1 MIIRGLEDE
10 NAIVGWIESRS
21 GLHSFS
27 VSLITDVGSKYG
39 QVDIN
44 SLVVDKELNDILRPL
59 TSKSWFREKL
69 ERFRTAKALAVGI
82 QNYVNDLTAD
92 QQTQAQLNWVE
103 SSLPQLLMKHLDG
116 VGWDRVMKVNEDLT
130 VIQLSSIDSADRIHK
145 FDILI
150 NPGYPLISPTVQA
163 TLPIQIDIPWTQSS
177 DLQLIVTIVDREIR
191 RFGNLFKELEEI
203 DSKTWV
209 LEPSQPNFSTS
220 YRRLALERSC
230 SIVFDIDID
239 NPSNVC
245 NINFFGPI
253 NRVNYFRLSV
263 NRNLHLWSKDR
274 RVKENLELMLGFV
287 LPSKNIDGNNV
298 NDNLCEECGIC
309 YTYSI
314 SISDQNNS
322 LKNNYSNSN
331 SNSNPNSISN
341 TGNLKNDM
349 SMKNNGNKY
358 SNTFCKVA
366 DTAVSVPDQA
376 CGNSRCSK
384 IYHFSC
390 LVDWFHSLPSSKTS
404 FGTLFGSCPYCQEAI
419 SVRIQ
424 K

>member
-1 MIIRGLEDE
+1 MVIGGLEDQ
-10 NAIVGWIESRS
+10 NAFVGWVESRN

-27 VSLITDVGSKYG
+27 VSLITDMGSKFG
-39 QVDIN
+39 QVDLN
-44 SLVVDKELNDILRPL
+44 SLIVDHELNEILRPM
-59 TSKSWFREKL
+59 TNKSWFREKL
-69 ERFRTAKALAVGI
+69 EKFKSVKALALGI

-130 VIQLSSIDSADRIHK
+130 VIQLRSIDSADRIHI

-150 NPGYPLISPTVQA
+150 NPGYPLISPSVQA
-163 TLPIQIDIPWTQSS
+163 TLPVQIDVPWTQTS
-177 DLQLIVTIVDREIR
+177 DLQLIVSIIDKEIK
-191 RFGNLFKELEEI
+191 RFNNFFKELSEI

-230 SIVFDIDID
+230 SIVLDIDID
-239 NPSNVC
+239 NPSKIC
-245 NINFFGPI
+245 AINFFGPV
-253 NRVNYFRLSV
+253 NRVNYFRSSL
-263 NRNLHLWSKDR
+263 NRNLHLWSNDKS
-274 RVKENLELMLGFV
+274 VKENLELMLGFV
-287 LPSKNIDGNNV
+287 LPSKNIDSKSEQ
-298 NDNLCEECGIC
+298 DNLCEECGIC

-314 SISDQNNS
+314 SNPSESNQNIYM
-322 LKNNYSNSN
+322 KNNNSN
-331 SNSNPNSISN
+331 SNTISYLRNNDSMNNDNNKSSNSFSN
-341 TGNLKNDM
+341 TIKT
-349 SMKNNGNKY
+349 S
-358 SNTFCKVA
+358 
-366 DTAVSVPDQA
+366 VSVPDQA
-376 CGNSRCSK
+376 CGNPRCCK

-390 LVDWFHSLPSSKTS
+390 LVDWLRSLASSKTS
-404 FGTLFGSCPYCQEAI
+404 FGTMFGSCPYCQEAI